1 MKSLSYFLLAIILSA
16 CQMEKSNQEYPLGTI
31 AGFAELVAADV
42 KQMALSDVM
51 TTEEMDEILPKAQEI
66 ADRFGVSLYRENAL
80 IKTDLFPKDVA
91 EGKAVLLIYKG
102 ATLNA
107 YQDLKKTQQAGELS
121 SEEVARRFGRL
132 LSYPPHKLNDLL
144 AVQTDFR
151 AMTHFG
157 IQATNVFLYYRELEA
172 AKIFYNTTLG
182 LEIVADYGFAATIR
196 LAPHAYAILVDE
208 SIGMHSADEPKTVAV
223 ALLTDEL
230 PQWYAYL
237 QEQKVPIKY
246 TYKPRE
252 GGPHDGFVAIDPEGY
267 LLEFEEFKQHPENEK
282 FMPLLRQ
289 YQPLNKVGDG
299 AGPEKT
305 FYAAI
310 TWMYYK
316 DMLQTQQFYE
326 EKIGLKQIVDQGWAK
341 VYQASP
347 TGYIGLVDERRGMHT
362 FSQDKAVNVSFF
374 LEDVEGWFAYAQEN
388 KPFDLRSD
396 SMEVGPEG
404 KYKAF
409 VGFDPEGYYLE
420 FDQFYEHIDNQKLLM
435 QLGQEK

>member
-1 MKSLSYFLLAIILSA
+1 MKYLAQVFIIILLSS
-16 CQMEKSNQEYPLGTI
+16 CQSDKPNHERALDTI
-31 AGFAELVAADV
+31 GGFAELVAADV
-42 KQMALSDVM
+42 KQIALSDVM
-51 TTEEMDEILPKAQEI
+51 TTQEMDEILPKAQEI
-66 ADRFGVSLYRENAL
+66 ADRYGVSLYREDDL
-80 IKTDLFPKDVA
+80 IQTDLFPKDVA
-91 EGKAVLLIYKG
+91 EGKEVLLIYKG
-102 ATLNA
+102 ATLDA
-107 YQDLKKTQQAGELS
+107 YHDLKDAQADGDLEP
-121 SEEVARRFGRL
+121 EAVARRFGRL

-144 AVQTDFR
+144 AEQTDFR

-157 IQATNVFLYYRELEA
+157 IQATNVFLYYRDLEA
-172 AKIFYNTTLG
+172 AKTFYNTTLG
-182 LEIVADYGFAATIR
+182 LETVADYGFAATIR

-208 SIGMHSADEPKTVAV
+208 SIGMHSADEPKTVAI

-237 QEQKVPIKY
+237 QEQEVPIKY

-267 LLEFEEFKQHPENEK
+267 LLEFEEFKQHPENER

-289 YQPLNKVGDG
+289 YEPLDKVGEG
-299 AGPEKT
+299 TGPDKT

-316 DMLQTQQFYE
+316 DMLQAQQFYE

-374 LEDVEGWFAYAQEN
+374 LEDVEGWFAYAQD
-388 KPFDLRSD
+388 KGPFELRGD
-396 SMEVGPEG
+396 SIEVGPEG

-409 VGFDPEGYYLE
+409 VGYDPGRYYLE
-420 FDQFYEHIDNQKLLM
+420 FDQFYEHQDNQKLLD
-435 QLGQEK
+435 QLGQRQ

>member
-1 MKSLSYFLLAIILSA
+1 MKAPVYLLLIFLLAS
-16 CQMEKSNQEYPLGTI
+16 CQMEKTTHEYPLGTI

-42 KQMALSDVM
+42 KGIALSSVM
-51 TTEEMDEILPKAQEI
+51 TRDEMDELLPKAQEI
-66 ADRFGVSLYRENAL
+66 ADRYGVSLYRENDL
-80 IKTDLFPKDVA
+80 IQTDLFPKDVA
-91 EGKAVLLIYKG
+91 QGKEVLLIYKG
-102 ATLNA
+102 AIIDA
-107 YQDLKKTQQAGELS
+107 YHDLKKMQQSGQLA

-132 LSYPPHKLNDLL
+132 LSYPPHKLNILL
-144 AVQTDFR
+144 AEQTDFR
-151 AMTHFG
+151 AMSHFG
-157 IQATNVFLYYRELEA
+157 IQATNVFLYYRDLEA
-172 AKIFYNTTLG
+172 AKTFYNSTLG

-208 SIGMHSADEPKTVAV
+208 AIGMHSADEPKTVAI

-289 YQPLNKVGDG
+289 YKSLDKVGDG
-299 AGPEKT
+299 SGPDKT

-316 DMLQTQQFYE
+316 DMLKTQQFYE
-326 EKIGLKQIVDQGWAK
+326 EKIGLRQIVDQGWAK
-341 VYQASP
+341 VYQASR

-362 FSQDKAVNVSFF
+362 FSQDKAVNVSFI
-374 LEDVEGWFAYAQEN
+374 LEDVEGWFAYAQD
-388 KPFDLRSD
+388 KRPFELRQD
-396 SMEVGPEG
+396 SLEIGPEG

-409 VGFDPEGYYLE
+409 VGYDPEGYYLE
-420 FDQFYEHIDNQKLLM
+420 FDQFYEHLDNQKLLN
-435 QLGQEK
+435 QLRQEE